1 MSALTELEIL
11 KLTYCG
17 FSAKIVGTSNVVYG
31 WKYPPT
37 IGATSVPNLSSS
49 STSEELESDA
59 HVERKVFVDFV
70 KSQQTRQANGT
81 WKGGS
86 WGTNNFTA
94 TSTNWFPEM
103 YVGDRIRYQ
112 IAYNGVCKY
121 SPKPFDDSQTL
132 IPNSEQTAW
141 SCNGTWN
148 GKTYAFYM
156 TGNPMPQ
163 RATDKLWMW
172 GCSKNPMNLRIK
184 VLRRG
189 SGPDV
194 DCPNRIAPAA
204 GEHLEPGQSDDTRA
218 QVLFAINQEIGIP
231 QSTLSKCYLLEL
243 GTYDKPGR
251 DPRYWTYSAIQD
263 GQVVTFGIPRE
274 SLSVAHI
281 LYIETDDDVEP
292 EETEQEDKT
301 EIKSKWWQS
310 VYGVF
315 DSHPESDWMLED
327 HMQFIPNSIDRIGKF
342 VLLEPEEKSKFKF

>member
-1 MSALTELEIL
+1 MFETTKLRIL

-17 FSAKIVGTSNVVYG
+17 FSAKIDETNTVVYG

-37 IGATSVPNLSSS
+37 IG
-49 STSEELESDA
+49 STHIPDFSANSTDEELKSDA
-59 HVERKVFVDFV
+59 HVDREVFVDFV
-70 KSQQTRQANGT
+70 KSQQTRQADGT

-86 WGTNNFTA
+86 WGTNNFTV

-103 YVGDRIRYQ
+103 YVGDTFSCQ
-112 IAYNGVCKY
+112 VACKGVCKY
-121 SPKPFDDSQTL
+121 SPKPFDVSQTP

-148 GKTYAFYM
+148 DKTYAFYM

-172 GCSKNPMNLRIK
+172 GCSTKQSKLRIK

-204 GEHLEPGQSDDTRA
+204 GEHLEPGQSDDSRA

-231 QSTLSKCYLLEL
+231 QSTLSKCYLLDL
-243 GTYDKPGR
+243 GTYATPGR
-251 DPRYWTYSAIQD
+251 DPRYWTYNAIQD
-263 GQVVTFGIPRE
+263 GQVITFGIPRD
-274 SLSVAHI
+274 SSSVAHI
-281 LYIETDDDVEP
+281 LYIETDDEVEP

-327 HMQFIPNSIDRIGKF
+327 HMKFIPDSIARIAKF
-342 VLLEPEEKSKFKF
+342 RVLEPEAKQKFKF

>member
-17 FSAKIVGTSNVVYG
+17 FSAKIVGTNKVVYG

-37 IGATSVPNLSSS
+37 IGATRVPNLSSS
-49 STSEELESDA
+49 STAEELESDA
-59 HVERKVFVDFV
+59 RVDREVFVDFV
-70 KSQQTRQANGT
+70 KSQQTRQVNGA

-86 WGTNNFTA
+86 WGINNFTV
-94 TSTNWFPEM
+94 TSMDWFPGM
-103 YVGDRIRYQ
+103 YVGDRIVYQ
-112 IAYNGVCKY
+112 IAHKGICKY
-121 SPKPFDDSQTL
+121 SPKPFDESQTL

-148 GKTYAFYM
+148 DKTCGFYM
-156 TGNPMPQ
+156 TDNPMPQ

-172 GCSKNPMNLRIK
+172 GCSKNPLNLRIK

-189 SGPDV
+189 SGPNV

-204 GEHLEPGQSDDTRA
+204 GEHLEPGQSDELRA

-231 QSTLSKCYLLEL
+231 QSTLSKCYLLDL
-243 GTYDKPGR
+243 GTYATPGR

-263 GQVVTFGIPRE
+263 GKVVTFGIPRE
-274 SLSVAHI
+274 SSSVAHI
-281 LYIETDDDVEP
+281 LYIETEGDVEP

-301 EIKSKWWQS
+301 EIQSKWWQS

-327 HMQFIPNSIDRIGKF
+327 HMRFIPDSIKRIEEFG
-342 VLLEPEEKSKFKF
+342 LLNLEAKQKFKF